1 MAKVFISYSRKD
13 IEFAKK
19 LTDELQ
25 KSDLDF
31 WIDWE
36 GIPPTV
42 DWWKEIEKGI
52 EEADIFIFLI
62 SPDSA
67 TSKICRQE
75 IEHAVKNGKR
85 LIPLIVRE
93 INRDENPPQLSH
105 LNWIFFQTADNFDA
119 SLDALKTAIHTDY
132 EWVQTHRRLQVRAL
146 EWDRNHH
153 EDSFLLRGKDL
164 QEAEAQLTVNNEKSP
179 RPTDLQR
186 EYIARSSQIYT
197 EELERQRLREQQI
210 ELEQKLGLRMR
221 RLTYV
226 LLGVFTVTFI
236 VLFLWLGTII
246 RELAVQSV
254 QDQMLA
260 IAETSV
266 SFVDGD
272 QYETLVNSYE
282 ENDEAVLADPY
293 YQWIASIVDN
303 VVTANDNIDNDGDVG
318 VYFVSQADEE
328 DQVLAVYSDWD
339 HFKSVWTVES
349 DSVLLA
355 GMEETSTNTTPYDD
369 DFGTWVS
376 ACTPIHNSEDISV
389 GALCVDLDASLVAEA
404 TQNAGNTLLF
414 AFLAVYPAMLA
425 AVILTTR
432 SFSKQRIQL
441 SSKTAK

>member
-13 IEFAKK
+13 IEFAKR
-19 LTDELQ
+19 LTGELQ

-42 DWWKEIEKGI
+42 DWWKQIEKGI
-52 EEADIFIFLI
+52 EESDVFLFLI

-67 TSKICRQE
+67 KSRVCGQE
-75 IEHAVKNGKR
+75 IDHAVKNGKR
-85 LIPLIVRE
+85 LIPLLVRE
-93 INRDENPPQLSH
+93 IEADKNPPHLSH
-105 LNWIFFQTADNFDA
+105 LNWIFFRKTDNFDA
-119 SLDALKTAIHTDY
+119 SLATLTTAIHTDY
-132 EWVQTHRRLQVRAL
+132 DWVQTHRRLQVRAL
-146 EWDRNHH
+146 EWDRNHR
-153 EDSFLLRGKDL
+153 EGSFLLRGKDL
-164 QEAEAQLTVNNEKSP
+164 HEAEAQLTVNKDKPP

-186 EYIARSSQIYT
+186 EYITQSSQTYT
-197 EELERQRLREQQI
+197 EEMERQRLREQQI
-210 ELEQKLGLRMR
+210 ELEQKLGTRMR
-221 RLTYV
+221 RLTYA

-246 RELAVQSV
+246 RELAVKTV
-254 QDQMLA
+254 KDQMLA

-272 QYETLVNSYE
+272 QYEKLVNSYD
-282 ENDEAVLADPY
+282 ENNAAVHQDPY
-293 YQWIASIVDN
+293 YRWIAAIVDN
-303 VVTANDNIDNDGDVG
+303 VVTANDNIDGDVG
-318 VYFVSQADEE
+318 VYFVSQADEV

-349 DSVLLA
+349 DSVLLT
-355 GMEETSTNTTPYDD
+355 GMDATSANTDPYTDS
-369 DFGTWVS
+369 FGTWVT
-376 ACTPIHNSEDISV
+376 ACTPIHNSGGISV

-404 TQNAGNTLLF
+404 TQNAGNTLLI
-414 AFLAVYPAMLA
+414 AFLVVYPAMLA

-441 SSKTAK
+441 HSILAK

>member
-1 MAKVFISYSRKD
+1 MAQVFISYSRKD

-19 LTDELQ
+19 LTAELK

-42 DWWKEIEKGI
+42 DWWKQIEKGI
-52 EEADIFIFLI
+52 EESDVFLFLI
-62 SPDSA
+62 SPDSVN
-67 TSKICRQE
+67 SKVCRQE
-75 IEHAVKNGKR
+75 IDHAVENGKR
-85 LIPLIVRE
+85 LIPLLVRE
-93 INRDENPPQLSH
+93 IGADENPPQLGH
-105 LNWIFFQTADNFDA
+105 LNWIFFRAADNFDA
-119 SLDALKTAIHTDY
+119 SLESLTTAIRTDY
-132 EWVQTHRRLQVRAL
+132 AWVQTHRRLQVRAL
-146 EWDRNHH
+146 EWDRNHR
-153 EDSFLLRGKDL
+153 ESSFLLRGKDL
-164 QEAEAQLTVNNEKSP
+164 QEAEAQLTVNNDKPP

-186 EYIARSSQIYT
+186 EYIAQSSQTYT

-210 ELEQKLGLRMR
+210 ELEKKLGTRMR

-246 RELAVQSV
+246 RELAVKTV
-254 QDQMLA
+254 KDQMLA

-272 QYETLVNSYE
+272 QYEKLVNSYG
-282 ENDEAVLADPY
+282 ENDAAVLQDPY
-293 YQWIASIVDN
+293 YRWIAAIVDN
-303 VVTANDNIDNDGDVG
+303 VVTANDNIDGDVG
-318 VYFVSQADEE
+318 VYFVSQADEV

-349 DSVLLA
+349 DSVLLT
-355 GMEETSTNTTPYDD
+355 GMETTAADTDPYTDS
-369 DFGTWVS
+369 FGTWVT
-376 ACTPIHNSEDISV
+376 ACTPIHNSGGISA

-404 TQNAGNTLLF
+404 TQNAGNTLLI

-441 SSKTAK
+441 NSKLTK